1 MIRLLYRLQS
11 TDQLECLYQPDLR
24 RPHQRQETRNHPQN
38 LPEISIKKAAHQSNS
53 QS

>member
-24 RPHQRQETRNHPQN
+24 RPHQRQETRDHRKD
-38 LPEISIKKAAHQSNS
+38 LIEIENKSSLQLGL
-53 QS
+53 